1 MNIAGRGEG
10 GRNKVDSGRETKE
23 GNGCKQLSRRAK
35 PLCLYFDFMKSAL
48 LFFSLLFSSLLG
60 YRRYVHVHDSSSLS
74 LSLAHPLPLPL
85 PLSLI
90 VQRQSFVLC
99 ASRNSGTISVPLSK
113 ELMNTERG

>member
-60 YRRYVHVHDSSSLS
+60 YRRYVHVHDSS
-74 LSLAHPLPLPL
+74 
-85 PLSLI
+85 PLSLTPSPSPS
-90 VQRQSFVLC
+90 RYLSLFSDRALCFVPP
-99 ASRNSGTISVPLSK
+99 ATP
-113 ELMNTERG
+113 ELFPCL